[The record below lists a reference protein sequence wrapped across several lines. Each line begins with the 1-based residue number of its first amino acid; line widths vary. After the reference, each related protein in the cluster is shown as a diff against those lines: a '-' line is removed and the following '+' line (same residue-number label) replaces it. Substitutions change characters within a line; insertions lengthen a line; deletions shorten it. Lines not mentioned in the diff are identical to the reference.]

1 MSQLDE
7 VIEKLME
14 LDEDSLK
21 AQLAVQEQQ
30 IANNDDTSRSPS
42 SLDSLDS
49 LEEELKATPRGGY
62 DQEKIDAGDR
72 FFQKLNAKAYK
83 LMCSDLFDEQIIQTQ
98 SQALLKEHLGKVAGK
113 FKENWGTAAQA
124 LIPFLAANL
133 QLAYPIAAILAVL
146 IIKTISSA
154 TSETI
159 CEVWKSKVNESEIS
173 NPQASITEMTPV
185 DKAIEA

>member
-49 LEEELKATPRGGY
+49 LEEKLKATPRSGY
-62 DQEKIDAGDR
+62 DQETINEKR
-72 FFQKLNAKAYK
+72 SLLPKVKCKSL
-83 LMCSDLFDEQIIQTQ
+83 QIN
-98 SQALLKEHLGKVAGK
+98 V
-113 FKENWGTAAQA
+113 
-124 LIPFLAANL
+124 
-133 QLAYPIAAILAVL
+133 
-146 IIKTISSA
+146 
-154 TSETI
+154 
-159 CEVWKSKVNESEIS
+159 
-173 NPQASITEMTPV
+173 
-185 DKAIEA
+185 